1 MSTSSRDKGSALDQV
16 SIISESAVDNRYQ
29 LLVEAITDYAIYMLD
44 PTGLVTSWNPGAERF
59 KGYKAE
65 EVIGTHFSR
74 FYTDEDRQADAPER
88 ALQQA
93 IEDDRFEAEG
103 WRVRKDGS
111 RFWAHIVIDPIR
123 SPTGHLLGFAKI
135 TRDLTER
142 KEAQEA
148 IRGSSEQL
156 RLLVEGVTDYAVYM
170 LDRRGH
176 VVNWNTGAQ
185 KIKGYRPEEIIGQ
198 HFSRFYTFDD
208 QKADAPAF
216 ALETAA
222 REGRFENESLHVRKD
237 GSTFWAHVVI
247 DPICDDD
254 GEVIGFAKVTRDVTD
269 RLEQTRK
276 LEEAREA
283 LFQAQKMEAVGQLTG
298 GVAHDFNNL
307 LAAIIGSLELVRK
320 RVPADSRAIPLI
332 NNALQAA
339 ERGAALTER
348 MLTFAR
354 KRELKMDAVDL
365 QSLVDGIHD
374 FLRRTIGG
382 QIDIAVQFPTA
393 LPPVKSDRYQL
404 EAAILNLTVN
414 ARDAMPQ
421 GGVITITGRYE
432 PGFSGDADL
441 AAGDYVVLSVID
453 TGMGMDAE
461 TLARATEPFFTTK
474 GVGKGTG
481 LGLSMV
487 HGLTAQSGG
496 RVHMASVLQRGTTV
510 ELWLPVARSKVSF
523 DNLSHWSDSIQ
534 QSQPAL
540 TVLTVDDDSLVLFI
554 TAAMLEDLGHAVIT
568 AGSGDEAL
576 SLLTA
581 NPEIDLVITDEV
593 MPGMTGSQL
602 ALKVRETQPKLPVI
616 VTTGYA
622 ELTPGSQTLQRSSP
636 RLPKPFTQIELART
650 IAATVGS
657 FNHEAGS

>member
-1 MSTSSRDKGSALDQV
+1 MDQV
-16 SIISESAVDNRYQ
+16 SIISESAIDNRYQ

-74 FYTDEDRQADAPER
+74 FYTEEDREADAPAG
-88 ALQQA
+88 ALRQA
-93 IEDDRFEAEG
+93 VEEDRFEAEG

-111 RFWAHIVIDPIR
+111 RFWAHIIIDPIR
-123 SPTGHLLGFAKI
+123 SSTGDLLGFAII

-142 KEAQEA
+142 RETQEA

-176 VVNWNTGAQ
+176 VMNWNTGAQ

-198 HFSRFYTFDD
+198 HFSRFYTLDD
-208 QKADAPAF
+208 RDADAPAF
-216 ALETAA
+216 ALETAE

-254 GEVIGFAKVTRDVTD
+254 GAVIGFAKVTRDVTGP
-269 RLEQTRK
+269 REQARK

-320 RVPADSRAIPLI
+320 RVQADPRVTPLI

-354 KRELKMDAVDL
+354 KRELKMDVVEL
-365 QSLVDGIHD
+365 QSLVEGIHD

-382 QIDIAVQFPTA
+382 QIDIVAHFPST

-421 GGVITITGRYE
+421 GGVVTITGRYE
-432 PGFSGDADL
+432 PESGSDAGL
-441 AAGDYVVLSVID
+441 ETGDYVVLSVID
-453 TGMGMDAE
+453 TGMGMDAQ

-496 RVHMASVLQRGTTV
+496 GVHMASEPDRGTTV
-510 ELWLPVARSKVSF
+510 ELWLPVAKSKLSL
-523 DNLSHWSDSIQ
+523 DNLSHWTGSVQEDQ
-534 QSQPAL
+534 QAL
-540 TVLTVDDDSLVLFI
+540 TVLAVDDDSLVLFI
-554 TAAMLEDLGHAVIT
+554 TAAMLEDLGHAVIA

-576 SLLTA
+576 SLLAA
-581 NPEIDLVITDEV
+581 NPGIDLVVTDEV

-602 ALKVRETQPKLPVI
+602 ALKVKETHPGLPVI
-616 VTTGYA
+616 LTTGYA
-622 ELTPGSQTLQRSSP
+622 ELTPGFQTLRRSFP
-636 RLPKPFTQIELART
+636 RLPKPFTQVELARA
-650 IAATVGS
+650 ISAATG
-657 FNHEAGS
+657 APL